1 MRYSIAPLALA
12 ALAYANP
19 MPQGVTS
26 AISPSSTD
34 PAGCSSSYS
43 GKFEIQVVNVT
54 GSAKREVQ
62 KRQDTA
68 LVISLANGV
77 LTDAKGRTGYI
88 AANNQFQFDGP
99 PQTGAI
105 YTSGWSVCSNGS
117 LALGASSIF
126 YQCLSGTFYNLY
138 DESTGAQCSPVYI
151 DVIGTG
157 STSAAASQTSDGQIT
172 ASAVASQ
179 ETDGQ
184 ITASAVSSAV
194 CEYTDGQPQ
203 VTGCVTQ
210 ISDGQIQATSAAAPV
225 SQISDGQIQATSAA
239 APVSQIS
246 DGQIQATTSAA
257 AVSQISDGQ
266 IQATTSA
273 AAVSQ
278 ISDGQIQATS
288 AAAPVTQISD
298 GQIQATVGAN
308 STVASPT
315 ASSVAI
321 YTGAAMP
328 TAIGGQLFGLAAGVL
343 AVAML

>member
-26 AISPSSTD
+26 AISPKATD

-43 GKFEIQVVNVT
+43 GTFEIQVVNVT
-54 GSAKREVQ
+54 SSAKRAVQ

-68 LVISLANGV
+68 LVISLADGV

-117 LALGASSIF
+117 LALGDSSIF

-138 DESTGAQCSPVYI
+138 DESTGAQCSQVYI
-151 DVIGTG
+151 DVISAG
-157 STSAAASQTSDGQIT
+157 SSSAAASQTSDGQIT

-210 ISDGQIQATSAAAPV
+210 ISDGQIQASSAA
-225 SQISDGQIQATSAA
+225 TA
-239 APVSQIS
+239 AP
-246 DGQIQATTSAA
+246 
-257 AVSQISDGQ
+257 VSQISDGQ

-298 GQIQATVGAN
+298 GQIQATSAAAPVTQISDGQIQATTGAN

-315 ASSVAI
+315 ASVVP

-328 TAIGGQLFGLAAGVL
+328 TAIGSQLFGLAAGVL

>member
-26 AISPSSTD
+26 AISPKATD

-43 GKFEIQVVNVT
+43 GTFEIQVVNVT
-54 GSAKREVQ
+54 SSAKRDVQ

-68 LVISLANGV
+68 LVISLADGV

-117 LALGASSIF
+117 LALGDSSIF

-138 DESTGAQCSPVYI
+138 DESRGAQCSQVYI
-151 DVIGTG
+151 DVISAG
-157 STSAAASQTSDGQIT
+157 SSSAAASQTSDGQIT

-184 ITASAVSSAV
+184 ITASAVSSPV

-203 VTGCVTQ
+203 VTGCSPVTQ
-210 ISDGQIQATSAAAPV
+210 ISDGQV
-225 SQISDGQIQATSAA
+225 
-239 APVSQIS
+239 
-246 DGQIQATTSAA
+246 QATTGSSAA

-266 IQATTSA
+266 IQATTAASA
-273 AAVSQ
+273 APVSQ
-278 ISDGQIQATS
+278 ISDGQIQATT
-288 AAAPVTQISD
+288 AAPVSQISDGQIQASTGTGAVVTQISD
-298 GQIQATVGAN
+298 GQIQATTGAN
-308 STVASPT
+308 GTVASPT
-315 ASSVAI
+315 ASVVA

-328 TAIGGQLFGLAAGVL
+328 TAIGSQLFGLAAGVL